1 MKNNKQQTVKT
12 VARRDSNYPH
22 SKRRCEPFLFKEFNN
37 MAEQTPITPA
47 IMRPKQIAQYLS
59 VSVSQ
64 VRNMLKAGT
73 LREIRIAPSVVGVLK
88 TDIDA
93 FIEGLANN

>member
-1 MKNNKQQTVKT
+1 
-12 VARRDSNYPH
+12 
-22 SKRRCEPFLFKEFNN
+22 
-37 MAEQTPITPA
+37 MATSTPITPA

-59 VSVSQ
+59 ISVSQ
-64 VRNMLKAGT
+64 VRNMLRAGT

>member
-1 MKNNKQQTVKT
+1 
-12 VARRDSNYPH
+12 
-22 SKRRCEPFLFKEFNN
+22 
-37 MAEQTPITPA
+37 MATSTPITPA
-47 IMRPKQIAQYLS
+47 IMRPKQVAQYLS

-93 FIEGLANN
+93 FIAGLAQ

>member
-1 MKNNKQQTVKT
+1 
-12 VARRDSNYPH
+12 
-22 SKRRCEPFLFKEFNN
+22 
-37 MAEQTPITPA
+37 MATSTPITPA
-47 IMRPKQIAQYLS
+47 IMRPKQVAQYLS
-59 VSVSQ
+59 ISVSQ
-64 VRNMLKAGT
+64 VRNMLRAGT

>member
-1 MKNNKQQTVKT
+1 MAQQVT
-12 VARRDSNYPH
+12 
-22 SKRRCEPFLFKEFNN
+22 
-37 MAEQTPITPA
+37 ITPA
-47 IMRPKQIAQYLS
+47 IMRPKQVAQYLS

-88 TDIDA
+88 TDVDA
-93 FIEGLANN
+93 FIGGLAQ

>member
-1 MKNNKQQTVKT
+1 
-12 VARRDSNYPH
+12 
-22 SKRRCEPFLFKEFNN
+22 
-37 MAEQTPITPA
+37 MATSTPITPA

-64 VRNMLKAGT
+64 VRNMLRAGT

>member
-1 MKNNKQQTVKT
+1 VPSNHSNKGFWKNSVGLWLL
-12 VARRDSNYPH
+12 
-22 SKRRCEPFLFKEFNN
+22 LFS
-37 MAEQTPITPA
+37 AT
-47 IMRPKQIAQYLS
+47 
-59 VSVSQ
+59 Q

-93 FIEGLANN
+93 FIAGLAQ